1 MNNNI
6 YSFPQRA
13 ATASQ
18 PSYFKPRAAD
28 QDIPVEGGFQALG
41 MSDGKLA
48 VISKLDKRIH
58 MLRPAELTELKLKT
72 LFGVAWCRAH
82 YEEVD
87 EKKGVPV
94 FDQRALATEIVVQ
107 CQAAGPYVDALQRKL
122 GVWRMDDGGLV
133 INGRELWRPDGT
145 LLPHGLH
152 GGRVYPASGDLA
164 FNRDTPEATHAEVQH
179 VLAAFNSPQWCRPL
193 AGEIILGFLG
203 VGIVSAALRR
213 RPHVLMT
220 GPAACGKSTILEY
233 VRWLMGNLVYACT
246 GPQTLA
252 SYYQSLGGTSKL
264 VANDEFEADPS
275 RKACK
280 DTFEIARMSYSLQ
293 EGDEGIVRGTVSG
306 KARNFSFFSPFIAA
320 GISPGK
326 MEPADLTRW
335 VVLEAKGKPSGVR
348 MTEPEARSLGPKLAR
363 LFVNRWSAFQVT
375 EDAVRQCILSSGGDS
390 RMADT
395 VGTLLASYW
404 TFTSATPASA
414 EDAAQLVS
422 MLGVEERI
430 DLHQVSDE
438 IQCLEALL
446 TKVAPFKVLQDGS
459 ANNRHLSIAEAIEA
473 VCHDPTG
480 QPDVVAR
487 LAQLG
492 LRVTH
497 FRGRWTLYVT
507 NSHSHQELRR
517 LFAGTKWSS
526 GGWALVLRRLPGG
539 TESTQRIGAGSG
551 AVKVTAFDVPEHLL
565 PPSDSPLAA

>member
-1 MNNNI
+1 MSNI
-6 YSFPQRA
+6 FSFPQRA
-13 ATASQ
+13 ATATQSL
-18 PSYFKPRAAD
+18 SFMPRTAD
-28 QDIPVEGGFQALG
+28 QEAAIDGGFQALG
-41 MSDGKLA
+41 ISDGKLA
-48 VISKLDKRIH
+48 VLSKLDNRVH
-58 MLRPAELTELKLKT
+58 LLRPSDLTELTLKA
-72 LFGVAWCRAH
+72 LFGVGWCLAH

-87 EKKGVPV
+87 EKKSTLV
-94 FDQRALATEIVVQ
+94 FNHRALATDIVVQ
-107 CQAAGPYVDALQRKL
+107 CQEAGPYVDALQRRL
-122 GVWRMDDGGLV
+122 GVWRLDDGGLV

-145 LLPHGLH
+145 VLPHGLH
-152 GGRVYPASGDLA
+152 GGRVYPASGDVA
-164 FNRDTPEATHAEVQH
+164 FNRDTPEASDAEVKH
-179 VLAAFNSPQWCRPL
+179 VLAAFNSPQWCQPF
-193 AGEIILGFLG
+193 AGELILGFLG
-203 VGIVSAALRR
+203 VGVVSAALRR

-280 DTFEIARMSYSLQ
+280 DLFEIARMSYSLQ
-293 EGDEGIVRGTVSG
+293 EGDEGIVRGTVTG
-306 KARNFSFFSPFIAA
+306 KARSFSFFSPFIAA

-335 VVLEAKGKPSGVR
+335 VVLEAKGKPTGAR
-348 MTEPEARSLGPKLAR
+348 MSEAEARQLGPKLAR
-363 LFVNRWSAFQVT
+363 LFVNRWGAFQVT
-375 EDAVRQCILSSGGDS
+375 EETVRQCILSSGGDS

-404 TFTSATPASA
+404 TFTSATPASS
-414 EDAAQLVS
+414 EEAAQLVAMKS
-422 MLGVEERI
+422 VAQRI
-430 DLHQVSDE
+430 EVHQVSDE
-438 IQCLEALL
+438 SECLAALL
-446 TKVAPFKVLQDGS
+446 TKVAPFKVLQDGAVS
-459 ANNRHLSIAEAIEA
+459 TRHLSIAEAIEA

-480 QPDVVAR
+480 QPEVVAR

-497 FRGRWTLYVT
+497 VRGRWSLYVT
-507 NSHSHQELRR
+507 NSHQELRR
-517 LFAGTKWSS
+517 LFAGTKWST

-539 TESTQRIGAGSG
+539 IESTQRIGAGSG

-565 PPSDSPLAA
+565 PTADSPLAA